1 MILRIYLV
9 ILAYFFLGAIGFYFI
24 NRKKEQK
31 TARKNR
37 RKIFTYFIIVNV
49 LFFSIVWHSLAF
61 RIVSI
66 LILLTGAGEMFKL
79 FVRSGYHNKVFFVLS
94 LLVFLLLGS
103 GFYYFST
110 LQQGWVLFTFLIT
123 AVFDSFSQIT
133 GQLAGKKRILP
144 EISPGKTW
152 EGTAGGAAVAMA
164 SGLLLNSLIGIQ
176 NWQTMLVT
184 VGIILFAFVGDA
196 ITSLYKRTYHVKDFT
211 NILPG
216 HGGFLD
222 RFDSFIPAGAFI
234 ALLYAFSYI

>member
-1 MILRIYLV
+1 
-9 ILAYFFLGAIGFYFI
+9 
-24 NRKKEQK
+24 
-31 TARKNR
+31 
-37 RKIFTYFIIVNV
+37 
-49 LFFSIVWHSLAF
+49 
-61 RIVSI
+61 
-66 LILLTGAGEMFKL
+66 
-79 FVRSGYHNKVFFVLS
+79 
-94 LLVFLLLGS
+94 
-103 GFYYFST
+103 
-110 LQQGWVLFTFLIT
+110 VLFTFLIT

-164 SGLLLNSLIGIQ
+164 SGLLLTSLIGIQ

-234 ALLYAFSYI
+234 ALLHAFSYI